1 MGEKVEIVEGN
12 SNLHMS
18 RYAKE
23 DEYYID
29 ITLIGHELKY
39 YNGNF
44 RNKIIFC
51 NCDNPYESNLHLGVE
66 VERQ

>member
-1 MGEKVEIVEGN
+1 MGEKVEI
-12 SNLHMS
+12 
-18 RYAKE
+18 AE

-29 ITLIGHELKY
+29 ITLIGHELKH

>member
-1 MGEKVEIVEGN
+1 MEIAEGN

-18 RYAKE
+18 RDAKE

-29 ITLIGHELKY
+29 ITLIGHELKHY
-39 YNGNF
+39 KGNF